1 MDELKTKTM
10 EVIDG
15 INKDWTET
23 MDDVRDYVLQSQQK
37 NELDVSVL
45 FSMLNTNKV
54 MKNFST
60 HLKKL
65 DQYFLEAKSRVG
77 KKKKTGGFFN

>member
-1 MDELKTKTM
+1 MDELKTRTM

-15 INKDWTET
+15 INKDWTDT
-23 MDDVRDYVLQSQQK
+23 MDDVREYVLQAQTK

-54 MKNFST
+54 MKNFSS

-65 DQYFLEAKSRVG
+65 DQCFIEAKSRIG
-77 KKKKTGGFFN
+77 KNKKGGFFS

>member
-15 INKDWTET
+15 INKDWTDTLEE
-23 MDDVRDYVLQSQQK
+23 VREYVQTSQAK
-37 NELDVSVL
+37 NELDVSQL
-45 FSMLNTNKV
+45 FMLLNSNKV
-54 MKNFST
+54 MKNYSG

-65 DQYFLEAKSRVG
+65 DQYPTPSVSALL
-77 KKKKTGGFFN
+77 KKHP